1 MTTARIKIYGY
12 FAGFLYIKKKAFYF
26 IGYSFHCIAREQHN
40 LAMPFWK
47 HGFVVVFLVSWIIFN
62 YLDRITCNKK

>member
-40 LAMPFWK
+40 LAMPF
-47 HGFVVVFLVSWIIFN
+47 
-62 YLDRITCNKK
+62 